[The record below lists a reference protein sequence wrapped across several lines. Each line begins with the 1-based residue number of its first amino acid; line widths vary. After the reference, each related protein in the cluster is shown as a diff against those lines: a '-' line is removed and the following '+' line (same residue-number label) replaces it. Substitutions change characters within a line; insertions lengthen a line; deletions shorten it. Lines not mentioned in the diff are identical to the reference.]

1 MTSAMT
7 SGNPLKLILKFM
19 LPLLGGNL
27 LQSTYNIVDAAIVG
41 RYLGK
46 DALAAVG
53 ASSSVQFLVLGFCI
67 GTCAGFAVPV
77 AQKFGARD
85 NSAMR
90 SYVYHSMI
98 LTLAIAAVVTAVT
111 ALLCSPILHGMQ
123 TPGDIFHDAYDY
135 LLIIFL
141 GIPFSM
147 LYNLLSSMLRA
158 VGNSRTP
165 FYFLLLSTVLN
176 IVLDMVCIMV
186 FHWGCAG
193 AAIAT
198 IFSQAVSGILCLILI
213 YRKYDI
219 LIATGDERRL
229 KGTYFGTLL
238 SMGIPMG
245 LQFSITAI
253 GSMVMQAANNGL
265 GSLYIS
271 GFTAGMRIKQFAMC
285 PFDALAN
292 AVSTFV
298 SQNYGAG
305 LYRRIRQGLY
315 QGVVAGVLYGLAA
328 GLVLVFT
335 GRVLSMIFI
344 DGSQGDVLDA
354 SALYLRRLGYFF
366 WVLGILNVCRM
377 SLQGLG
383 FTGRTLFS
391 GCAEMAAR
399 IFVSFAFV
407 PHFGY
412 DAITWADQTAW
423 CCAALYVAPMI
434 IHCLH
439 VIRGR
444 LEQNQPADGKNPA
457 Q

>member
-7 SGNPLKLILKFM
+7 SGSPLKLILKFM

-67 GTCAGFAVPV
+67 GTCSGFAVPV

-85 NSAMR
+85 YRSMR
-90 SYVYHSMI
+90 SYVFHSVI
-98 LTLAIAAVVTAVT
+98 LTLAIAAAVTSAT
-111 ALLCSPILHGMQ
+111 ALLCRLILHGMQ

-141 GIPFSM
+141 GIPFTM

-176 IVLDMVCIMV
+176 IVLDLVCIMV

-213 YRKYDI
+213 FRKYDL
-219 LIATGDERRL
+219 LIATGDERKL
-229 KGTYFGTLL
+229 SSGYFGTLIT
-238 SMGIPMG
+238 MGIPMG
-245 LQFSITAI
+245 LQYSITAI

-285 PFDALAN
+285 PFDALAT

-305 LYRRIRQGLY
+305 LYRRIRKGLS
-315 QGVVAGVLYGLAA
+315 QGVVAGVLYGVVA
-328 GLVLVFT
+328 GVILVFA

-344 DGSQGDVLDA
+344 SSSQGDVLDA

-407 PHFGY
+407 PRFGY

-423 CCAALYVAPMI
+423 CCATLYVTIMI

-439 VIRGR
+439 VIRG
-444 LEQNQPADGKNPA
+444 QIDKGQTPA
-457 Q
+457 